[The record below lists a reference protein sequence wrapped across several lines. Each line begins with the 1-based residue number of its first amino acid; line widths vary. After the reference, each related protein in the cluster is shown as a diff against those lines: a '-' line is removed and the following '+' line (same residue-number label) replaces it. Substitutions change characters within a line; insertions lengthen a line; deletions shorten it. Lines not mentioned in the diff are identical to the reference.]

1 MHKNI
6 LITGGTSKISY
17 HLKKI
22 IPKKYNIYSPNREEW
37 DFSNLNFDKKKIDL
51 IKKCDRIFLCHSILS
66 DKEHLLKND
75 NEIHK
80 QLNINLLSKIK
91 ICEISLKYNPKA
103 RIFIIGSESGLK
115 GSYDIVYGLSKASIN
130 KYVEERKIF
139 NKGQQ
144 LICIAPSTII
154 DGKMTLKRKDIK
166 NVHKSVKNNP
176 KRRGLYSK
184 EISKLIYD
192 LSFNNTDYLTNTVIN
207 VNGGKFSRM

>member
-1 MHKNI
+1 MK
-6 LITGGTSKISY
+6 
-17 HLKKI
+17 
-22 IPKKYNIYSPNREEW
+22 
-37 DFSNLNFDKKKIDL
+37 KKKIDL
-51 IKKCDRIFLCHSILS
+51 IKKCDKIFLCHSILS
-66 DKEHLLKND
+66 NKKHLLKSD
-75 NEIHK
+75 NEIHN

-115 GSYDIVYGLSKASIN
+115 GSYDVVYALSKSSIN

-139 NKGQQ
+139 IKEQQ

-154 DGKMTLKRKDIK
+154 DGKMTLKRKDQK
-166 NVHKSVKNNP
+166 NVRKSVKNNP
-176 KRRGLYSK
+176 KKRGLYSK